1 MFINFSNHPSE
12 QWDENQKRAAM
23 KWNEI
28 VDIPFPAVEPDAD
41 ETEIASVAEDMVDVV
56 LSYKP
61 DVVMCQGEF
70 TLCFAVV
77 KLLKERGILTVAACT
92 ERKVREIMDSDGSCK
107 KESLFQFER
116 FREYL

>member
-12 QWDENQKRAAM
+12 WWDENQKKAAL

-28 VDIPFPAVEPDAD
+28 VNVPFPTVKPDAD
-41 ETEIASVAEDMVDVV
+41 ETEIASVAEDMVDVI
-56 LSYKP
+56 LSYNP

-77 KLLKERGILTVAACT
+77 KLLKERGILTVAACA
-92 ERKVREIMDSDGSCK
+92 ERNVREIVDSAGNCK
-107 KESLFQFER
+107 KETVFRFER